1 MGAFSKHSDHDLIC
15 LIRENNVDAFTE
27 VYERYWS
34 KLYNAAHK
42 RLRNDA
48 LCEEVVQDVFLKYW
62 EKRATIILSVG
73 LSNYLHT
80 AIKYSVIDYYRKE
93 LLKDKYLQVSRLA
106 ETADN
111 SNEEHIYLM
120 DLRRL
125 VEKIIDTLPPKCKSV
140 YQLSRIENKNNKEIA
155 SLLNISEKTVEGHL
169 THALKLLKIS
179 LADFSMLL
187 LAILIK

>member
-1 MGAFSKHSDHDLIC
+1 MGAFSKYTDNDLIH
-15 LIRENNVDAFTE
+15 LISEGNVDAFAE

-62 EKRATIILSVG
+62 EKRNTLIFSIG

-93 LLKDKYLQVSRLA
+93 LLKDKYLQVNRLVEA
-106 ETADN
+106 ADN

-125 VEKIIDTLPPKCKSV
+125 VEKVIDTLPAKCKTV

-169 THALKLLKIS
+169 TNALKLLKIS

-187 LAILIK
+187 LVFLIK